1 MSGVVALFSISYHP
15 NLMLH
20 QVVHAN
26 GVTVTHGK
34 DPDDMLRPASI
45 ATTGAA
51 SNWSTGG

>member
-1 MSGVVALFSISYHP
+1 
-15 NLMLH
+15 MLH